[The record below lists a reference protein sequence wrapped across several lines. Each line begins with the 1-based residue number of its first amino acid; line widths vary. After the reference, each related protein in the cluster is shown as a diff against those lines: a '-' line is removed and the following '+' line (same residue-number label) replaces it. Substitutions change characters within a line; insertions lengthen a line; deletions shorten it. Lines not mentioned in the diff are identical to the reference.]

1 MLTTVKLPKELFTD
15 FETTAR
21 ARGLTKSEI
30 MRTALRSELARLKRR
45 RSPTPYELGKELFG
59 KARSG
64 RGDLST
70 LRARKILVTRAK
82 PKVGRG

>member
-1 MLTTVKLPKELFTD
+1 MLTTVKLPKELFTAL
-15 FETTAR
+15 ETTAR

-64 RGDLST
+64 RGDLSA
-70 LRARKILVTRAK
+70 LRARKILAARSK
-82 PKVGRG
+82 PKGGRG

>member
-1 MLTTVKLPKELFTD
+1 MLTTVKLPKELFTAL
-15 FETTAR
+15 ETTAR

-30 MRTALRSELARLKRR
+30 MRTALRSELARLKQQ

-70 LRARKILVTRAK
+70 LRARKFLAARTK
-82 PKVGRG
+82 PKDGRG